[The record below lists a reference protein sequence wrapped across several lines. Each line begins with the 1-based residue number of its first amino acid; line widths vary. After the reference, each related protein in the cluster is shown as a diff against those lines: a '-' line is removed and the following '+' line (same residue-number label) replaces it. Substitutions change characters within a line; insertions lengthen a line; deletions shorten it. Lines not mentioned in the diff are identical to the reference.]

1 MTRWLSKRKTIDHLA
16 MQVAVQLT
24 PANGW
29 HRNPTL
35 KCTALQ
41 LLPVSLAKMATPA
54 RSAVPPLGHTMRRSP
69 HAKSAT
75 SAQSSQ
81 AGIPAL
87 TELPRRVRPTAGRR
101 ASVRTRPRNPCHL
114 PVAYGAKACRRFR
127 LDAIPSRPFGPGPLL
142 RSNGPVVLPFLSLAC
157 KDEQHGLN
165 VYAPSAYVPSRRAAC
180 RPPPSPAPP
189 CRRQLWVSGR
199 EQQHRGQAAS

>member
-54 RSAVPPLGHTMRRSP
+54 RSAVPPLWHTLRRSP

-87 TELPRRVRPTAGRR
+87 TELPRRVRPTAGLR
-101 ASVRTRPRNPCHL
+101 ASVRTRPRNPYHL

-127 LDAIPSRPFGPGPLL
+127 SSLNAIPRRPLAPLP
-142 RSNGPVVLPFLSLAC
+142 RT
-157 KDEQHGLN
+157 H
-165 VYAPSAYVPSRRAAC
+165 APA
-180 RPPPSPAPP
+180 

-199 EQQHRGQAAS
+199 EQQHRGQAASLFNDLASRQQRRGRNPKLPGSLHVDQ

>member
-41 LLPVSLAKMATPA
+41 PLPVSLAKMATPA
-54 RSAVPPLGHTMRRSP
+54 RSAVPPLGHTLRHSP

-75 SAQSSQ
+75 SAQLSQ

-87 TELPRRVRPTAGRR
+87 TELQRRARPTAGRR
-101 ASVRTRPRNPCHL
+101 ASVRTRPRNPYHL

-127 LDAIPSRPFGPGPLL
+127 SSLDAIPRRPHRPLL
-142 RSNGPVVLPFLSLAC
+142 RSNAPLPEAAVG
-157 KDEQHGLN
+157 KR
-165 VYAPSAYVPSRRAAC
+165 PRATTET
-180 RPPPSPAPP
+180 S
-189 CRRQLWVSGR
+189 WTGGVSI
-199 EQQHRGQAAS
+199 Q